1 MWKAVATG
9 FVLSL
14 AVAGTAAAQARQYVA
29 YIGPEDLVNSNGDAL
44 TAPWQVIRQDRAN
57 YHRFG
62 IRNAGDQSDPLFH
75 DPENRALME
84 QYVQQGRI
92 SPQAARDIMR
102 GGATIVVHISA
113 DVRIG
118 QWVEID
124 VYR

>member
-1 MWKAVATG
+1 MESGGSGICVEPG
-9 FVLSL
+9 GCRDGSG
-14 AVAGTAAAQARQYVA
+14 AGAALRGL
-29 YIGPEDLVNSNGDAL
+29 IGPEDLVNSNGDAL

-62 IRNAGDQSDPLFH
+62 IRHAGDQSDPLFH

-102 GGATIVVHISA
+102 GGATIVVHIFA